1 MLPLI
6 ILCVQWGGY
15 VARLLAGSHFLSQVQ
30 LKTRQ
35 SSIFSSNHQSSFENL
50 TWSQFLGKV
59 ERKLLLIQDSGQSS
73 LLCFSFLEGEG
84 EEQGGWV
91 FIWEF
96 DRSEFLVECQLDAAP
111 LQQQVLEPMGELE
124 LLLEEKVREVDD
136 EEEKHRE
143 DEVGEGGRAR
153 GRVRRA
159 AVGTTRLGRR
169 HWVRRWNIF
178 GLRVE
183 LSRVES
189 WERCR
194 KWVFHVQ
201 ANTSSCW
208 SWTNFC

>member
-84 EEQGGWV
+84 GRGGGARGVSLHLRIRQIWV
-91 FIWEF
+91 FGGVPTGCCP
-96 DRSEFLVECQLDAAP
+96 LAAAGARANGG
-111 LQQQVLEPMGELE
+111 VGVVVGGE
-124 LLLEEKVREVDD
+124 
-136 EEEKHRE
+136 
-143 DEVGEGGRAR
+143 GEGG
-153 GRVRRA
+153 
-159 AVGTTRLGRR
+159 GRR
-169 HWVRRWNIF
+169 GGEAPGGRGGRGWASS
-178 GLRVE
+178 GPCSSCS
-183 LSRVES
+183 SRDHTAGAAALGPSLKHFWVES
-189 WERCR
+189 WVE
-194 KWVFHVQ
+194 
-201 ANTSSCW
+201 
-208 SWTNFC
+208 